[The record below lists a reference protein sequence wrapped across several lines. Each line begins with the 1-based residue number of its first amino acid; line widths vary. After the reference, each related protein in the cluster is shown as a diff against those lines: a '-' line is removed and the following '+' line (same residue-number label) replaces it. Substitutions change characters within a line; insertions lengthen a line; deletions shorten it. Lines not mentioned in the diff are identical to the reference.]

1 MGPTAT
7 SPERSPGSTAAV
19 IVAVIVVLALG
30 ALEWHHSASVSY
42 RASLRVGI
50 PLDTRATAAN
60 RAAQLEPWNRRFRMR
75 ATYVVAWLRSD
86 ELLRRGDYKDAVD
99 VLSAAIGHTL
109 AEPDLLAL
117 YHRAQD
123 TQTLETNRK
132 AHLQHG
138 HEGPGGT
145 LTPANIE
152 R

>member
-1 MGPTAT
+1 MGTTAP
-7 SPERSPGSTAAV
+7 SPERSPGSTAAIV
-19 IVAVIVVLALG
+19 VAVVVILALT
-30 ALEWHHSASVSY
+30 ALEYHHSATKSF
-42 RASLRVGI
+42 RASTRAGI
-50 PLDTRATAAN
+50 PIEV
-60 RAAQLEPWNRRFRMR
+60 RAADAQRAALLEPWNTRFRMR
-75 ATYVVAWLRSD
+75 AAYVKAWLRGE
-86 ELLRRGDYKDAVD
+86 ELLRHGDYKDAVN
-99 VLSAAIGHTL
+99 VLSTAIGHTL

-145 LTPANIE
+145 LLPTDVE